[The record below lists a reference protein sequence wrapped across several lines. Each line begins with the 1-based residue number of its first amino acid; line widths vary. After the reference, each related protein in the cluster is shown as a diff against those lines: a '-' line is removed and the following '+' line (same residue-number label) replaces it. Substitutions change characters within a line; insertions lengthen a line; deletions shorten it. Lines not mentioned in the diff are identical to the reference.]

1 MTKIE
6 MRKLIAKTHYQI
18 AHNATNMNDK
28 EITYYYMAVA
38 NLLLSSCESW
48 AREEYI
54 EELEKNLLTND

>member
-6 MRKLIAKTHYQI
+6 MRRLIAKTHYQI
-18 AHNATNMNDK
+18 AQNVTNMNDK
-28 EITYYYMAVA
+28 EITYYYTAVA

-54 EELEKNLLTND
+54 EELEKNLLTNN